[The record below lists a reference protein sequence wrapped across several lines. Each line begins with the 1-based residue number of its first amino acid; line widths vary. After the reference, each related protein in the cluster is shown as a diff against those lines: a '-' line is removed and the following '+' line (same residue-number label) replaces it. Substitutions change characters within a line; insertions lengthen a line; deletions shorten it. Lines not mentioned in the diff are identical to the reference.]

1 MPIYEYRCTN
11 GHTFET
17 FQSMSDDSLTT
28 CEVCEA
34 PVERVLSAPAIHF
47 KGSGFY
53 TTDYAKKGAANPA
66 SDGGSSKSDSSESS
80 SKSDS
85 SSPSTNSGS
94 DKSSGEKAKSKSS
107 SASSD

>member
-1 MPIYEYRCTN
+1 MPIYEYRCAN

-17 FQSMSDDSLTT
+17 FQSMADDPVTA

-53 TTDYAKKGAANPA
+53 TTDYAKKGAAKPA
-66 SDGGSSKSDSSESS
+66 GEGAASKSDSSDGGS
-80 SKSDS
+80 
-85 SSPSTNSGS
+85 NSGS
-94 DKSSGEKAKSKSS
+94 SGSDSKSEKS
-107 SASSD
+107 SASSEKTKTKSSSSD